1 MKPMENS
8 VTFTGACANEIMS
21 WINRSFVYKAKEG
34 LYVRIVDNNLRFV
47 HKNMEHPGIEIR
59 HIVPASKHYHI
70 SNEIQLGMW
79 VI

>member
-1 MKPMENS
+1 MENS